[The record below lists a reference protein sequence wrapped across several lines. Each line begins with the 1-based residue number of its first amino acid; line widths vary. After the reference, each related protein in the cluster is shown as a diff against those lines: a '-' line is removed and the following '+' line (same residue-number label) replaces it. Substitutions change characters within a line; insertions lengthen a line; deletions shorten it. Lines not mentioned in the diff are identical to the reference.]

1 MREVFVGIDV
11 SKATLDVAVRP
22 SDEVWAVAN
31 DEGGHSALVERLK
44 ELRPTL
50 VVLEATGGL
59 HVALVGALAAA
70 GLPVAVVNPRQ
81 VRDFAKATGRF
92 VKTDA
97 IDATVLAHFA
107 EAIRPEVRAL
117 PDEMTL
123 AIEALMTRRRQ
134 LVAMIVA
141 EENRMAACRMK
152 GLRASIKSHVN
163 YLRHELSE
171 LHKELDGRL
180 KESPVWR
187 ENEDLLKTVPGVGR
201 VVASTLLAELPELGK
216 LNGKQ
221 IAALV
226 GVAPMNHDSGKMRGV
241 RRIRGGRPHVRATLY
256 MATLAAIRFNPII
269 RRYYRRLVDAG
280 KLKKR
285 ALVACMRKLLCILNA
300 MMKHHARWEPNLGL
314 SEVGSVSSP

>member
-1 MREVFVGIDV
+1 
-11 SKATLDVAVRP
+11 
-22 SDEVWAVAN
+22 
-31 DEGGHSALVERLK
+31 LVERLK
-44 ELRPTL
+44 KLTPTL

-81 VRDFAKATGRF
+81 VRDFAKATGRL

-107 EAIRPEVRAL
+107 EAIRPAVRAL
-117 PDEMTL
+117 PDEMTA

-152 GLRASIKSHVN
+152 GLRASIKSHIN
-163 YLRHELSE
+163 YLRHEVSE
-171 LHKELDGRL
+171 LHKELDGKLR
-180 KESPVWR
+180 ESPVWQ

-201 VVASTLLAELPELGK
+201 VVASTLLSELPELGK
-216 LNGKQ
+216 LSGKQ
-221 IAALV
+221 IASLV
-226 GVAPMNHDSGKMRGV
+226 GVAPMNHDSGKMRGI
-241 RRIRGGRPHVRATLY
+241 RRIGGGRPHVRSTLY
-256 MATLAAIRFNPII
+256 MATLAAIRFNPVI

-280 KLKKR
+280 KIKKR
-285 ALVACMRKLLCILNA
+285 ALVASMRKLLCILNA
-300 MMKHHARWEPNLGL
+300 MMKQRRPWAPDLAP
-314 SEVGSVSSP
+314 SASPTGSASSPNRSTP